1 MTKKRT
7 KFYIKLGILFFGIT
21 FLFWNC
27 ENNSEKI
34 EANEENID
42 FSVKPQIKTFTL
54 NQLQN
59 INTFNVFLPFVIQM
73 LPMSLI
79 LLQEI
84 QANQTM

>member
-42 FSVKPQIKTFTL
+42 FSVKPQIK
-54 NQLQN
+54 
-59 INTFNVFLPFVIQM
+59 NVFLPFVIQM